1 MAQVF
6 PNECCEISKNT
17 SFHKT
22 HLVAAFNNTRAL
34 NKIWSF
40 LDANIKSVNN
50 FAITKFL

>member
-6 PNECCEISKNT
+6 PNEFCEISKNT

-34 NKIWSF
+34 NKLWSF